1 MSWFKN
7 FFSAQGTALLDFVQQ
22 NDRPIFKYISDV
34 SESEIQTTE
43 AEAQQLA
50 EKADRVSRYIQAVN
64 DKADAV
70 EVIFNANVQLEEKV
84 IGLSK
89 TFNTAN
95 QRLIPKRREYRK
107 IPRNFKV
114 GANAIRGR
122 QSGQKLLT
130 GWID

>member
-1 MSWFKN
+1 MSWFKS

-34 SESEIQTTE
+34 SESEIQATE
-43 AEAQQLA
+43 TEAQQLA
-50 EKADRVSRYIQAVN
+50 EKADRVSRYIQAVK
-64 DKADAV
+64 DKADAI

-114 GANAIRGR
+114 GANAIRGK

-130 GWID
+130 GWMD